1 MTPGPEMRL
10 TAGRKSQPFRHYIER
25 TKGMAQE
32 RTLKD
37 KTIFITGA
45 SRGIGKAI
53 ALRAARDGA
62 NIIIAA
68 KTTTSHAKLE
78 GTIFSAAEEIEKA
91 GGRAL
96 AVKTDIRFEDQVAE
110 AITKGVE
117 EFGGLDIVVNNAS
130 ALGLSGLQE
139 TTMKMYDRMQDINAR
154 GSYVVTQ
161 LAMPHL
167 LKADNPHVLN
177 ISPPLNMKTRWFA
190 GHAAYTLSKYAM
202 SVWVLGMSAEFAKQG
217 VAFNALWPKTAIA
230 TAAVRNLLGG
240 EKMINASRQP
250 AIVSDAAWA
259 ILTRDSRTCTGGFLI
274 DEEVLA
280 EEGETDFDKYAVK
293 PGTPLVN
300 DFFLD

>member
-1 MTPGPEMRL
+1 
-10 TAGRKSQPFRHYIER
+10 
-25 TKGMAQE
+25 MAQD

-68 KTTTSHAKLE
+68 KTTTAHVKLS
-78 GTIFSAAEEIEKA
+78 GTIFTAAEEIEKA

-110 AITKGVE
+110 AISKGVA

-250 AIVSDAAWA
+250 AIVSEAAWA

-280 EEGETDFDKYAVK
+280 EEGETDFEKYAVK

>member
-1 MTPGPEMRL
+1 
-10 TAGRKSQPFRHYIER
+10 
-25 TKGMAQE
+25 MAQD

-68 KTTTSHAKLE
+68 KTTTAHAKLS
-78 GTIFSAAEEIEKA
+78 GTIFTAAEEIENA

-110 AITKGVE
+110 AISKGVE

-161 LAMPHL
+161 AAMPHL

>member
-1 MTPGPEMRL
+1 
-10 TAGRKSQPFRHYIER
+10 
-25 TKGMAQE
+25 MAKE
-32 RTLKD
+32 RTLKG

-68 KTTTSHAKLE
+68 KTTTAHAKLE

-110 AITKGVE
+110 AIAKGVA
-117 EFGGLDIVVNNAS
+117 EFGGLDIVINNAS

-139 TTMKMYDRMQDINAR
+139 TTMKMYDRMQDISAR

-177 ISPPLNMKTRWFA
+177 ISPPLNMKTKWFA

-250 AIVSDAAWA
+250 DIVSDAAWA
-259 ILTRDSRTCTGGFLI
+259 ILTRDSRKCTGGFLI

>member
-1 MTPGPEMRL
+1 
-10 TAGRKSQPFRHYIER
+10 
-25 TKGMAQE
+25 MAE
-32 RTLKD
+32 ARTLKD

-45 SRGIGKAI
+45 SRGIGKAM

-68 KTTTSHAKLE
+68 KTTTAHAKLP

-96 AVKTDIRFEDQVAE
+96 AVKTDIRFEDQVAAAVE
-110 AITKGVE
+110 QGVA
-117 EFGGLDIVVNNAS
+117 EFGGLDIVINNAS
-130 ALGLSGLQE
+130 ALGLTGLQD

-154 GSYVVTQ
+154 GSYVLTQ
-161 LAMPHL
+161 QAMPYL

-177 ISPPLNMKTRWFA
+177 ISPPLSLKTKWFA
-190 GHAAYTLSKYAM
+190 GHTAYTLSKFAM
-202 SVWVLGMSAEFAKQG
+202 SMWVLGLSAEFADKG

-250 AIVSDAAWA
+250 AIMGDAAWA
-259 ILTRDSRTCTGGFLI
+259 VLTRDSRECTGRFMT
-274 DEEVLA
+274 DEEVLT
-280 EEGETDFDKYAVK
+280 EEGTTDFDQYAVV
-293 PGTPLVN
+293 PGTPLIP

>member
-1 MTPGPEMRL
+1 
-10 TAGRKSQPFRHYIER
+10 
-25 TKGMAQE
+25 MAQE
-32 RTLKD
+32 RSLKD

-68 KTTTSHAKLE
+68 KTTTAHAKLE

-110 AITKGVE
+110 AIAKGVA

-177 ISPPLNMKTRWFA
+177 LSPPLNMKTRWFA

-250 AIVSDAAWA
+250 DIVSDAAWA

>member
-1 MTPGPEMRL
+1 
-10 TAGRKSQPFRHYIER
+10 
-25 TKGMAQE
+25 MAQK

-78 GTIFSAAEEIEKA
+78 VTIFSAAEEIEKA

-110 AITKGVE
+110 AIAKGVA

-202 SVWVLGMSAEFAKQG
+202 SVWVLGMSAEFAEQG

-240 EKMINASRQP
+240 EKMIAASRQP

-259 ILTRDSRTCTGGFLI
+259 ILTRDSRTCTGRFLI

-293 PGTPLVN
+293 AGTPLVP

>member
-1 MTPGPEMRL
+1 
-10 TAGRKSQPFRHYIER
+10 
-25 TKGMAQE
+25 MAQD

-45 SRGIGKAI
+45 SRGIGKAM

-68 KTTTSHAKLE
+68 KTTTAHAKLP

-96 AVKTDIRFEDQVAE
+96 AIKTDIRFEDQVTAAVE
-110 AITKGVE
+110 QGVA
-117 EFGGLDIVVNNAS
+117 EFGGLDTVINNAS
-130 ALGLSGLQE
+130 ALGLTGLQE

-154 GSYVVTQ
+154 GSYVLTQ
-161 LAMPHL
+161 QAMPYL
-167 LKADNPHVLN
+167 LEADNPHVLN
-177 ISPPLNMKTRWFA
+177 ISPPLSMKPKWFA
-190 GHAAYTLSKYAM
+190 GHSAYTLSKFAM
-202 SVWVLGMSAEFAKQG
+202 SMWVLGMSAEFAEKG

-250 AIVSDAAWA
+250 AIMGEAAWA
-259 ILTRDSRTCTGGFLI
+259 VLTRDSRECTGRFLT
-274 DEEVLA
+274 DEEVLT
-280 EEGETDFDKYAVK
+280 EEGTTDFDQYAVV
-293 PGTPLVN
+293 PGTPLLP

>member
-1 MTPGPEMRL
+1 
-10 TAGRKSQPFRHYIER
+10 
-25 TKGMAQE
+25 MAQK

-68 KTTTSHAKLE
+68 KTTTAHAKLE

-110 AITKGVE
+110 GIAKGVA

-177 ISPPLNMKTRWFA
+177 LSPPLNMKTRWFA

>member
-1 MTPGPEMRL
+1 
-10 TAGRKSQPFRHYIER
+10 
-25 TKGMAQE
+25 MAEE

-45 SRGIGKAI
+45 SRGIGKAM

-68 KTTTSHAKLE
+68 KTTTAHAKLP
-78 GTIFSAAEEIEKA
+78 GTIFSAAEEIEEA

-96 AVKTDIRFEDQVAE
+96 AVKTDIRFEDQVAAAVE
-110 AITKGVE
+110 QGVA
-117 EFGGLDIVVNNAS
+117 EFGGLDIVINNAS
-130 ALGLSGLQE
+130 ALGLTGLQD
-139 TTMKMYDRMQDINAR
+139 TTMKMYDRMQNINAR
-154 GSYVVTQ
+154 GSYVLTQ
-161 LAMPHL
+161 QAMPHL

-177 ISPPLNMKTRWFA
+177 ISPPLSLKPKWFA
-190 GHAAYTLSKYAM
+190 GHTAYTLSKFAM
-202 SVWVLGMSAEFAKQG
+202 SMWVLGLSAEFADKG

-250 AIVSDAAWA
+250 AIMGDAAWA
-259 ILTRDSRTCTGGFLI
+259 VLTRDSRECTGRFMT
-274 DEEVLA
+274 DEEVLT
-280 EEGETDFDKYAVK
+280 EEGTTDFDQYAVV
-293 PGTPLVN
+293 PGTPLIP

>member
-1 MTPGPEMRL
+1 MSED
-10 TAGRKSQPFRHYIER
+10 
-25 TKGMAQE
+25 
-32 RTLKD
+32 RTLRG

-53 ALRAARDGA
+53 GLRAASDGA

-68 KTTTSHAKLE
+68 KTSTDHAKLP
-78 GTIFSAAEEIEKA
+78 GTIHTAAEEIIAA

-96 AVKTDIRFEDQVAE
+96 AVKTDIRFEDQVE
-110 AITKGVE
+110 AAFEQGVA
-117 EFGGLDIVVNNAS
+117 EFGGIDIVVNNAS

-139 TTMKMYDRMQDINAR
+139 TTMKMYDRMHDINAR
-154 GSYVVTQ
+154 GSYVVTKT
-161 LAMPHL
+161 AMPHL

-177 ISPPLNMKTRWFA
+177 ISPPLSMKTKWFA

-202 SVWVLGMSAEFAKQG
+202 SVWVLGLSAEYAEQG

-240 EKMINASRQP
+240 EKMVAASRQP
-250 AIVSDAAWA
+250 VIMGDAAWA
-259 ILTRDSRTCTGGFLI
+259 VLTRDSRSCTGRFMT
-274 DEEVLA
+274 DEEVLT
-280 EEGETDFDKYAVK
+280 EEGETDFDKYAVV
-293 PGTPLVN
+293 PGNPLYP